1 METQE
6 LLKQV
11 EKLIAA
17 RERNPRWL
25 GEICA
30 LLQSAR
36 SHYNW
41 VGVYFLEGRELVLGP
56 FVGAPT
62 PHTRIP
68 LEKGICGL
76 AAREMKTIIVP
87 DVSADP
93 HYLACTAGNR
103 TQIVVPLEAEGG
115 ILGEIYIDS
124 RSEKRRVG
132 KEVRFRWSPY
142 HLKKKTQTQR
152 TIADRSRH

>member
-11 EKLIAA
+11 ESLIAA
-17 RERNPRWL
+17 RDRNPRWL
-25 GEICA
+25 DEICA

-56 FVGAPT
+56 FAGAST

-76 AAREMKTIIVP
+76 AAREMKTVIVP
-87 DVSADP
+87 DVTADP
-93 HYLACTAGNR
+93 RYLACTAETR
-103 TQIVVPLEAEGG
+103 SEIVVPIEAE
-115 ILGEIYIDS
+115 
-124 RSEKRRVG
+124 RVFVAEAVIG
-132 KEVRFRWSPY
+132 QGVSFVYEHRTVRHIIP
-142 HLKKKTQTQR
+142 L
-152 TIADRSRH
+152 